1 MKVCPTGAMH
11 RAKGTTLV
19 EYSRATCIGCRMCTI
34 ACPFGNVVY
43 DSITESI
50 LKCDTCG
57 GDPACVQYCPSQAL
71 EFVDDNISTRSRK
84 KVFASKFKTAFEG
97 A

>member
-1 MKVCPTGAMH
+1 
-11 RAKGTTLV
+11 
-19 EYSRATCIGCRMCTI
+19 MCTI
-34 ACPFGNVVY
+34 ACPFGNAVY
-43 DSITESI
+43 DSVTESI

-57 GDPACVQYCPSQAL
+57 GDPACVQFCPSQAL

-84 KVFASKFKTAFEG
+84 MAFAGKFKSAFEG